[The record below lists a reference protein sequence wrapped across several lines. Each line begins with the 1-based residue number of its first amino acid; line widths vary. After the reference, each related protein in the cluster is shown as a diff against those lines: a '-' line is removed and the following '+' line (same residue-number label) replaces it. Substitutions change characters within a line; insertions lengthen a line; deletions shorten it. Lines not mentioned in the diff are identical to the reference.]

1 MKGKGEV
8 VVVVVWGGELCEEE
22 NLVCMKGEPVK
33 IVLYADFA
41 NKTSAVKQHLTR
53 RLYNI

>member
-22 NLVCMKGEPVK
+22 NLVCMKSEPVK